1 MLLSRERLGRGT
13 VAERYSTQ
21 LIIDRDLAF
30 FVRCPSLC
38 WARDSQ
44 PLHLVGERCPLEAQA
59 SCRSMSASDDPIAFV
74 ERSYNLLSLGL
85 LQGVFP
91 TSRAVACVIENFTQR
106 HAQRWTVR

>member
-30 FVRCPSLC
+30 FLRCPSLG

-59 SCRSMSASDDPIAFV
+59 SCRSMSAPDDPIAFV
-74 ERSYNLLSLGL
+74 ERSYNLLSLGF
-85 LQGVFP
+85 LQRVVP
-91 TSRAVACVIENFTQR
+91 ASRSGTCAIKKNFTQR
-106 HAQRWTVR
+106 HAQRWTA